1 MMSYCTDL
9 LLNINTIYTV
19 YIINRMIMIVICLQ
33 EIMGVEYFVSLY
45 MYINI
50 VSIRYKQDS
59 IVKR

>member
-19 YIINRMIMIVICLQ
+19 YIDHDRVICLQ